1 MFRFTFR
8 ALGAFILFVALLAPL
23 PASAHEEVIVGD
35 YTLEIGWVIEP
46 VLLGETN
53 AVFLSVVV
61 TESGEPVE
69 GLSTVQVAVTTGGET
84 RELELRA
91 LGEDAPGQYAADFI
105 PTVRGAYT
113 VKLTGKIEEQD
124 VDLEQEI
131 EEVGLAE
138 DLQFPVVLPS
148 LPELNKQ
155 VADLTTQLAETQTQ
169 AGTAQTLAMVGIAV
183 GLIGAGFGV
192 FGLTK
197 KK

>member
-1 MFRFTFR
+1 MPRLTFR
-8 ALGAFILFVALLAPL
+8 ALGALALVITLLIPL
-23 PASAHEEVIVGD
+23 TASAHEEVIVGQ

-53 AVFLSVVV
+53 AVFLSVIN
-61 TESGEPVE
+61 TETEEPVE
-69 GLSTVQVAVTTGGET
+69 GLTTLQVSVATGGQT
-84 RELELRA
+84 RDLELHP
-91 LGEDAPGQYAADFI
+91 LGEDALGQYAADFI

-113 VKLTGKIEEQD
+113 VRLTGQIGEQD

-148 LPELNKQ
+148 LPELSKQ
-155 VADLTTQLAETQTQ
+155 VTDLTTQLAEAQSRAT
-169 AGTAQTLAMVGIAV
+169 TAQTLA
-183 GLIGAGFGV
+183 LIGIGVGVVGAGLGV
-192 FGLTK
+192 YGLMK